1 MLRAFRPYILKAR
14 LMRAFFIIFYIL
26 LKLSNKLSNT
36 HYLKVCSK
44 LSTTTVS

>member
-1 MLRAFRPYILKAR
+1 MLRAFKPYILKAR
-14 LMRAFFIIFYIL
+14 LMRAFYYFYIL